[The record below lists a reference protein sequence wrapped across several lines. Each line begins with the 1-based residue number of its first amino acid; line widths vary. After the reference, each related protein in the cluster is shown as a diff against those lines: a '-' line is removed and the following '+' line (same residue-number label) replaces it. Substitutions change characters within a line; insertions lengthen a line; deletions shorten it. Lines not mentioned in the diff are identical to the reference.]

1 MRIRYPETAQKSVR
15 QPQSSRE
22 SENIQRRRQTSLGD
36 GKQKKVE
43 RNRVATTAIVVCCG
57 VAVIAIIVFL
67 VALFN
72 GALLNQEKELVKV
85 PYLEGEMYVEGFS
98 ARYKD
103 FTIRLQPKQYSSAYI
118 EGQIMH
124 QEPAGG
130 SEVQKGSDL
139 WITVSMGEEP
149 PVRVLDNFAG
159 VDVEEARKVLE
170 NLGFIVLTRPEASFV
185 YDAGQVTR
193 TDPAAK
199 AELTAGQ
206 TVYLYV
212 SSGPSVVE
220 QKMPNVVGMSVDV
233 ARNVLKQLGFE
244 NVKTET
250 VESQKPKDEVIYQS
264 VTAETEVDVDSEI
277 TLLLSEGPVET
288 TVPETTQPETTQPTE
303 TQPQLETVRIG
314 IEVPVREVDYALD
327 VCLKGTTDAL
337 TTKLVAA
344 GSGNTTLELT
354 GSGTVE
360 YDLYIDGEYESSL
373 KVIFKNP

>member
-1 MRIRYPETAQKSVR
+1 
-15 QPQSSRE
+15 
-22 SENIQRRRQTSLGD
+22 
-36 GKQKKVE
+36 
-43 RNRVATTAIVVCCG
+43 
-57 VAVIAIIVFL
+57 
-67 VALFN
+67 
-72 GALLNQEKELVKV
+72 
-85 PYLEGEMYVEGFS
+85 
-98 ARYKD
+98 
-103 FTIRLQPKQYSSAYI
+103 
-118 EGQIMH
+118 MH